1 MATDRDL
8 IAVIDPQ
15 LRTLTDA
22 SRWWV
27 ALSGGSDSVALL
39 DLVHRWCRSHAGPEL
54 CVVHVNHALQA
65 QADNWAALC
74 AQHASQRGL
83 AFRSERVTVQ
93 AVSDRGLE
101 AAARKARYQVF
112 EEVVAEGDV
121 LLMAHHADDQA
132 ETILYRLLRGA
143 GPRGLAG
150 MPVARS
156 LGAGRLCR
164 PLLSVPR
171 ASLDAYVQAQ
181 QLPCATDAS
190 NDDLRFDRNFLRHEV
205 LPQLRSRWPGLVQT
219 LSRAGELQR
228 QAVSALE
235 DRELALVSNTFGDQG
250 LRWDARDP
258 DSLAAQLHLWLSLE
272 GVPSPPRQRL
282 QEFARQVLEAAP
294 DTLPSLAVDGYR
306 LIRWQGLIWRTVAVS
321 DDTRERHDADAD
333 ADADADVMP
342 ATVTAGRIIGG
353 SWGVLRWHL
362 AKPGERGIP
371 EGTVLSLQTRP
382 AGASVAPPGGP
393 NRPFKQFA
401 RERGVPPWWRD
412 YLPWLMYNEQPVA
425 VAGAGLLTAVDD
437 LPIPAD
443 APLLLPHW
451 TPATI
456 ADSIE

>member
-8 IAVIDPQ
+8 IAVIDPH

-39 DLVHRWCRSHAGPEL
+39 DLVYRWCQSHSGPEL
-54 CVVHVNHALQA
+54 CVVHVNHALQP
-65 QADNWAALC
+65 QADDWAALC
-74 AQHASQRGL
+74 AQHARQRGL
-83 AFRSERVTVQ
+83 TFRSERVSIQTS
-93 AVSDRGLE
+93 SDQGLE
-101 AAARKARYQVF
+101 AAARKARYGVF
-112 EEVVAEGDV
+112 KEMVAEGDV

-150 MPVARS
+150 MPVTRS

-181 QLPCATDAS
+181 QLPYVDDAS
-190 NDDLRFDRNFLRHEV
+190 NDDLRFDRNFLRHQV

-228 QAVSALE
+228 QAVSVLE

-250 LRWDARDP
+250 LRWDAQDP
-258 DSLAAQLHLWLSLE
+258 DSLAAQLNLWLSLE
-272 GVPSPPRQRL
+272 GITSPPRQRL

-294 DTLPSLAVDGYR
+294 DALPSLSVDRYR
-306 LIRWQGLIWRTVAVS
+306 LVRWQECIWRTVAVS
-321 DDTRERHDADAD
+321 HDSRERHGANAN
-333 ADADADVMP
+333 ANANAMP
-342 ATVTAGRIIGG
+342 TTVTAGRITGG
-353 SWGVLRWHL
+353 SWGRLGWH
-362 AKPGERGIP
+362 AVKPGERGIP
-371 EGTVLSLQTRP
+371 EGVVLGLQTRP
-382 AGASVAPPGGP
+382 TGAKVAPPGGP

-401 RERGVPPWWRD
+401 RERGVPPWWRQQ
-412 YLPWLMYNEQPVA
+412 LPWLVYNGQPVA
-425 VAGAGLLTAVDD
+425 VAGAGLLATVDD
-437 LPIPAD
+437 LPRPAD